1 MNNLPDDQNPRGA
14 NPVQP
19 PAVPPVPGLQKE
31 HEVAPQ
37 SETARLEELVAEMEL
52 EPEVEQAGLE
62 QRSETITL
70 PEDVRQLGVEA
81 TGEAQPVATQ
91 PVGPELPLSDEK
103 IEQGLHARIWSSFRW
118 FAVWCV
124 RQLQK
129 AHFHLKK
136 IGNRI
141 IRERDS

>member
-1 MNNLPDDQNPRGA
+1 MGTMTNLPDDQNPRGV

-19 PAVPPVPGLQKE
+19 PATPGLQKE

-37 SETARLEELVAEMEL
+37 SEVARLEELVTEMEL
-52 EPEVEQAGLE
+52 TPEVERVGVE
-62 QRSETITL
+62 KRSETITL
-70 PEDVRQLGVEA
+70 PEDVRQMGVET
-81 TGEAQPVATQ
+81 TGPAQPLETK
-91 PVGPELPLSDEK
+91 PIGPELPLSDEK
-103 IEQGLHARIWSSFRW
+103 IEQGLHANIFSSFKW
-118 FAVWCV
+118 FAWWCV

-141 IRERDS
+141 VRERD

>member
-1 MNNLPDDQNPRGA
+1 MTNLPDDQNPRGA

-19 PAVPPVPGLQKE
+19 PVASPAPGLQKE

-37 SETARLEELVAEMEL
+37 SETARLEELIAEMEL
-52 EPEVEQAGLE
+52 TPEIERVGVEK
-62 QRSETITL
+62 RSETITL

-81 TGEAQPVATQ
+81 TGPAQPVATK

-103 IEQGLHARIWSSFRW
+103 IEAGLHANIFSSLKW
-118 FAVWCV
+118 FAWWCI

-141 IRERDS
+141 VRERD

>member
-1 MNNLPDDQNPRGA
+1 MTNLPDDQNPRGA

-19 PAVPPVPGLQKE
+19 PVAPPAPGLQKE

-37 SETARLEELVAEMEL
+37 PETARLEELITEMEL
-52 EPEVEQAGLE
+52 TPEIEQVGVEK
-62 QRSETITL
+62 RSETITL

-81 TGEAQPVATQ
+81 TGPAQPVATQ
-91 PVGPELPLSDEK
+91 PVGPELPLTDEK
-103 IEQGLHARIWSSFRW
+103 IEQGLHAKIWSSFRW

-141 IRERDS
+141 IRVQDS